1 MRIMLSNTLYPP
13 IVKGGAERSVSFL
26 AHVLASRGH
35 DVAVLTMSPDIDEP
49 EQEDEGGIS
58 LFRLPLKAPYWPYSE
73 SNEVSSIKKLFLH
86 VVDDRNPLMST
97 PIQSALRS
105 FKPDV
110 IHTNIMALFTPTL
123 WMEARKENVPILHNL
138 RDYWVMCV
146 RSGFFPGD
154 KECNRN
160 CIECRALTTQ
170 RRRLTSLVDG
180 VVAVSQ
186 YTLDTHI
193 NAGLFPNTRLRKAIL
208 SARGESI
215 EKKAERDANDVLTLG
230 FLGRIKPS
238 KGVHILI
245 EALSRVPAHI
255 PIKLVVAGDGSEDY
269 LESLRQM
276 SPEGRVEFWG
286 WRKPEEVY
294 SAIDIVAIP
303 SLYPEPLPRTAIEAY
318 NARLPVLAART
329 GGTPEVVEEGRNGWT
344 YDAYDVTELAR
355 LISTLGET
363 RQDREI
369 DASVFDPYIRRSD
382 PEFVAHEYE
391 ECYSFLMESH
401 RS

>member
-1 MRIMLSNTLYPP
+1 MRILLANTLFPP
-13 IVKGGAERSVSFL
+13 IVKGGAERSVAFL
-26 AHVLASRGH
+26 AKSLASRGH
-35 DVAVLTMSPDIDEP
+35 DVAVLTMSPNEH
-49 EQEDEGGIS
+49 ETKTVEEGATV
-58 LFRLPLKAPYWPYSE
+58 FRLPMKAPYWPFGDE
-73 SNEVSSIKKLFLH
+73 KASSVHKAWFHL
-86 VVDDRNPLMST
+86 VDNFNPSMAA
-97 PIQSALRS
+97 SARKAIAD

-110 IHTNIMALFTPTL
+110 LHTNIMTVMTPAL
-123 WMEARKENVPILHNL
+123 WREARKAGVPVLHNL
-138 RDYWVMCV
+138 RDYWVMCT

-154 KECNRN
+154 KECNRA
-160 CIECRALTTQ
+160 CIECRVLTAP
-170 RRRLTSLVDG
+170 RRQLTGLVDG

-215 EKKAERDANDVLTLG
+215 EKKAERAGNDGLTLG

-255 PIKLVVAGDGSEDY
+255 PVKLVVAGDGGEDY
-269 LESLRQM
+269 LESLKQM
-276 SPEGRVEFWG
+276 SSEGRVEFWG

-344 YDAYDVTELAR
+344 YDAYNVTELAR
-355 LISTLGET
+355 LISMLGES
-363 RQDREI
+363 RQDRQI